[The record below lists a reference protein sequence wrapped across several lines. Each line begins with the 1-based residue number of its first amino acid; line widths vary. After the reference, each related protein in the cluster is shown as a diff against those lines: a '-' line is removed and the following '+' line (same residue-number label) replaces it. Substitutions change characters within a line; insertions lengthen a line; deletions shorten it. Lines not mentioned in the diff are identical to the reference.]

1 MIRTAMAASAHS
13 TLFSSGTPGSS
24 GATSFSDDA
33 NGFIAF
39 DDRLAES
46 SPGVVVAVA
55 PSNVHRALL
64 AHAARRVRASGWQP
78 LATAARAGIPMFR
91 ELAEALGIRV
101 TTHRPMALA
110 GAIADAAR
118 RQRVVLLGPQ
128 PSEGSW
134 DFEVLRE
141 LALVGTSPVVL
152 VAAEGWREAVRFDIG
167 AGLDREERSR
177 WLSAAAHEA
186 NLRIEASG
194 LDVLEASLLDGRW
207 PGMPLPAT
215 FDAEPHRTTLILAA
229 LVARSVPIDAFS
241 SVGAVASV
249 EWLVRAGHLTKVG
262 ELVGLTVSVDA
273 EALEAAATPALRE
286 TAAMLLGGLN
296 EPCPW
301 AFARAAELLLSVD
314 GKAEAADAFVARALD
329 LVDDVHASAD
339 IRGRWHEAVAKL
351 PADASSRLRLRAA
364 ERALDTGDAHD
375 TQRWC
380 EELLVSSPGHP
391 EALLLVGRALLQQG
405 DLMAARVSL
414 ERATKATKSLARGAA
429 EDFASRVAAAFGE
442 VSYVA
447 GELEQAEA
455 HAREATELA
464 RTPAARLE
472 GRNVL
477 GKLHLSAGRW
487 AEAER
492 MFVEDALTASE
503 AGEQHAEL
511 RARLNRAI
519 ATLSMDRLD
528 DAATLFERVLED
540 AIAWRVPRARS
551 FALRNLAVVA
561 YRQHDYGK
569 ALALWDEEVR
579 VSSALCGRIT
589 MAVTVANFAELRLRL
604 GLGDHAAHTV
614 AFGRRLVTGYVS
626 TYALAKL
633 GNVAARIALARG
645 DVEAAHREADAA
657 RVNAEAAGDRGDLVP
672 DTYLVGARVALA
684 EGDVARALVLVDQA
698 AAVVTN
704 ARQRAEVAML
714 RALVERAAGNDA
726 LAAARDA
733 LAAARTADEED
744 ILVEVHALLAQ
755 VARESGDFAES
766 EVHARCA
773 LRARDRVADSL
784 PPDIRAAF
792 LAKPEN
798 LALTRLA
805 AVLDDDAEADL
816 GSSGVSTTRS
826 PADIA
831 ARAIIGDDPVMRRL
845 HVAVRRVARSSSTIL
860 IQGESGTGKE
870 LVAEAIHRQSARAS
884 GPFVSVNCSALV
896 DTLLLSEL
904 FGHEKGAFTGA
915 SARKQGRFEL
925 SNGGT
930 LFLDE
935 IGDISPRTQVALL
948 RVLQEKVFERV
959 GGTTPVRADVRVLC
973 ATHRDLR
980 AMVQRGEFREDLYY
994 RIQVV
999 TLEVPPLRSRIRD
1012 LPSIAHHLLER
1023 ASGDRNGAPRTFT
1036 PEALALLMRYRWPGN
1051 VRELENVIRSSALFA
1066 EGPAITVTDLVD
1078 YVPQLRALAQGV
1090 DGVLPPPS
1098 VPLAAPDDP
1107 GMLLAD
1113 APESTAEP
1121 NTVDSAYSQ
1130 IRSGTVSL
1138 SVLKRE
1144 IERECIVRALDETH
1158 GHITRAAALLG
1169 MKRPR
1174 LSQLA
1179 KQYGLTAS
1187 TEDSE

>member
-1 MIRTAMAASAHS
+1 MPSGLLSTA
-13 TLFSSGTPGSS
+13 
-24 GATSFSDDA
+24 DE
-33 NGFIAF
+33 NGFLAF
-39 DDRLAES
+39 DDRLGDG
-46 SPGVVVAVA
+46 SPGIVVAVA
-55 PSNVHRALL
+55 PSSVHGALL
-64 AHAARRVRASGWQP
+64 AHAARRARAAGWLP
-78 LATAARAGIPMFR
+78 LVTAARAGTPMCR

-101 TTHRPMALA
+101 ATCRPMVLA
-110 GAIADAAR
+110 GSIAEATR
-118 RQRVVLLGPQ
+118 RQRAVLLGPQ
-128 PSEGSW
+128 PAEGSW

-141 LALVGTSPVVL
+141 LALVGTNLVVL
-152 VAAEGWREAVRFDIG
+152 VTSEARAWREATRFDVG
-167 AGLDREERSR
+167 PGLDREQRSR
-177 WLSAAAHEA
+177 WLSAAAYET

-194 LDVLEASLLDGRW
+194 LDALEASLLDGRW
-207 PGMPLPAT
+207 PGMPAADT
-215 FDAEPHRTTLILAA
+215 FGAEPHRTTLTIAA
-229 LVARSVPIDAFS
+229 LVARSMPIDAFATI
-241 SVGAVASV
+241 GAVASV
-249 EWLVRAGHLTKVG
+249 EWLVRAGHLAKIG
-262 ELVGLTVSVDA
+262 ELVGLAVSVDGA
-273 EALEAAATPALRE
+273 ALEHAATPALRE

-301 AFARAAELLLSVD
+301 AFARAAELLLTVE
-314 GKAEAADAFVARALD
+314 GKADAADALVARALE

-339 IRGRWHEAVAKL
+339 IRGRWHEAVAKM
-351 PADASSRLRLRAA
+351 PTEASCRLRLRAA

-380 EELLVSSPGHP
+380 EELLTSSPGHP

-405 DLMAARVSL
+405 DLVAARVSL
-414 ERATKATKSLARGAA
+414 ERAANAAKTLRGAEA
-429 EDFASRVAAAFGE
+429 DDFASRVAAAFGE

-447 GELEQAEA
+447 GELERAEA
-455 HAREATELA
+455 HAREAVALA
-464 RTPAARLE
+464 RTPGARLE

-487 AEAER
+487 VEAER
-492 MFVEDALTASE
+492 MFVEDGLIASE
-503 AGEQHAEL
+503 AGEPHAEL

-528 DAATLFERVLED
+528 DAATLFERVRED
-540 AIAWRVPRARS
+540 AVAWRVPRARS

-561 YRQHDYGK
+561 YRRHDYGR

-579 VSSALCGRIT
+579 VSSALCGRIA

-604 GLGDHAAHTV
+604 GLGDHAAHTL

-626 TYALAKL
+626 PHALAKL
-633 GNVAARIALARG
+633 GTVAARIALARG
-645 DVEAAHREADAA
+645 DLESARRESDAA
-657 RVNAEAAGDRGDLVP
+657 RTNAEASGDRGDLVP
-672 DTYLVGARVALA
+672 DACLVGARVALA
-684 EGDVARALVLVDQA
+684 EGDVTRALVLVDHA
-698 AAVVTN
+698 AAVI
-704 ARQRAEVAML
+704 ASDRQRAEVAIL
-714 RALVERAAGNDA
+714 RALADRAAGTDA
-726 LAAARDA
+726 LASARDA
-733 LAAARTADEED
+733 LAAARVADEED
-744 ILVEVHALLAQ
+744 ILVEIHALLAQ
-755 VARESGDFAES
+755 VAREAGDFAES

-784 PPDIRAAF
+784 PPDIRTAF

-798 LALTRLA
+798 LALARLA
-805 AVLDDDAEADL
+805 AVLDDGAEAEL
-816 GSSGVSTTRS
+816 GPSGAATSRS
-826 PADIA
+826 PVDAS
-831 ARAIIGDDPVMRRL
+831 ARALVGDDPAMRRL
-845 HVAVRRVARSSSTIL
+845 HVAVRRVARSNSTVL

-870 LVAEAIHRQSARAS
+870 LVAEAIHRQSSRAS

-959 GGTTPVRADVRVLC
+959 GGTTPVRVDVRVVC

-999 TLEVPPLRSRIRD
+999 TLEVPALRGRIRD
-1012 LPSIAHHLLER
+1012 LPSIAQHLLER
-1023 ASGDRNGAPRTFT
+1023 ASADRAGAPRTFT
-1036 PEALALLMRYRWPGN
+1036 PEALTLLMRYRWPGN
-1051 VRELENVIRSSALFA
+1051 VRELENVIRSSALFS

-1078 YVPQLRALAQGV
+1078 YVPQLRALAQGI
-1090 DGVLPPPS
+1090 DGMAPPPS
-1098 VPLAAPDDP
+1098 IL
-1107 GMLLAD
+1107 
-1113 APESTAEP
+1113 STAADDSGALPAESEAASEP
-1121 NTVDSAYSQ
+1121 STVDSAYSQ
-1130 IRSGTVSL
+1130 VRSGAVSL

-1179 KQYGLTAS
+1179 KQYGLKAS